1 MVKWKKNSC
10 KSQTYEKVR
19 VLRVTIIK
27 EKSMEPL
34 SVVLVWNE
42 NDRTSVEKY
51 IQYTTKMLSRDINK
65 PFSRT
70 INLPIFY

>member
-1 MVKWKKNSC
+1 MEKNSC

-42 NDRTSVEKY
+42 NDRTSV
-51 IQYTTKMLSRDINK
+51 
-65 PFSRT
+65 
-70 INLPIFY
+70 